1 MVSLIGAAILALGA
15 FYFGAPLFGWVIM
28 VAIFVIYLMS
38 AMQIF
43 SSVRTADAERNLL
56 KKSAEACDAG
66 NEIIAEELPAGI
78 FQDRVQFLKRFASRH
93 IALSAQDLPMLKSM
107 WASKEELPI
116 KSHSGVVVLLGLMGT
131 FFGLML
137 SINAAGGAIDSNA
150 TSETTLG
157 IIQNIFASM
166 KGIFGSSLCGL
177 FAALILNAIYATYE
191 SDHEKLI
198 AELDAFTLFYLIP
211 KTVSEKDEAT
221 VEIRKLIDTVKASD
235 AARAADFRGMIEAS
249 KSAEISRTESL
260 AQSIAGLQSAEEK
273 TLTNLSNAQ
282 QQNLLELQKMFADG
296 ILKAGE
302 KAVAD
307 LENAQKVAL
316 DSMQTAVQ
324 KLAADF
330 VSVQKNAAEGISES
344 GKNATAELRDSL
356 SQVTAGLSEE
366 MQKLSTSVRS
376 IESGVVEGL
385 EKEISNLLAS
395 VADSISLHL
404 DKQISNSSE
413 QWNALMESLKTSTE
427 QVAAAE
433 QKGLEVLRSVAEEV
447 ASKAN
452 DSTVG
457 LSNTVTG
464 EIENLSQK
472 VQSSFAE
479 LAKSSELLV
488 SSQRELIAGIENRVV
503 KENESTEA
511 LGSGI
516 TEAAKLMRVNQ
527 SEFAANLEMFGKGIE
542 AVLSKL
548 SGDVPERENEQNFM
562 DQLNTALQSF
572 QERSGE
578 VLLENALKTQE
589 ILLEILDQVQ
599 KTPKKAE

>member
-385 EKEISNLLAS
+385 EKEISNLSAS

-479 LAKSSELLV
+479 LAKSSNLLV

>member
-385 EKEISNLLAS
+385 EKEISNLSAS

-479 LAKSSELLV
+479 LAKSSDLLV

>member
-78 FQDRVQFLKRFASRH
+78 FQARVQFLKRFASRH

-385 EKEISNLLAS
+385 EKEISNLSAS

-479 LAKSSELLV
+479 LAKSSDRLV

>member
-307 LENAQKVAL
+307 LANAQKVAL

-330 VSVQKNAAEGISES
+330 VTVQKNAAEGILES

-385 EKEISNLLAS
+385 EKEISNLSAS

>member
-137 SINAAGGAIDSNA
+137 SINAAGGAIESNA

-157 IIQNIFASM
+157 IVQNIFASM

-307 LENAQKVAL
+307 LANAQKVAL

-330 VSVQKNAAEGISES
+330 VSVQKNAAEGILES

-385 EKEISNLLAS
+385 EKEISNLSAS

>member
-307 LENAQKVAL
+307 LANAQKVAL

-385 EKEISNLLAS
+385 EKEISNLSAS

-479 LAKSSELLV
+479 LAKSSDLLV